1 MDNKAN
7 HQQNEIS
14 PTKWEKIFTNDMTT
28 KGLISNIYKY
38 FTQLTIRKQFLKKDL
53 NRHFF
58 ETKNADGP

>member
-1 MDNKAN
+1 
-7 HQQNEIS
+7 
-14 PTKWEKIFTNDMTT
+14 MTT

-58 ETKNADGP
+58 ETKNADGQQALHQGSAKPQ